1 MFINIMLLMGAFLY
15 MRNAI
20 DTKAI
25 MMIIVLSLIIHINL
39 STSARMEGFGSSE
52 EETTDYEAL
61 QNLASMVADGT
72 LKVTNLEVSGT
83 SSFTG
88 DMVADGTVKATDLE
102 VSGTSSFTGDMETGN
117 VTSSGKVSAD
127 SMGSKYYGVKP
138 VSVYNMY
145 GMKNDSE
152 GYIGGICTTDV
163 SANEIGIVG
172 DQLVAK
178 NWTSGTYIPLK

>member
-1 MFINIMLLMGAFLY
+1 MLLMGAFLY

-20 DTKAI
+20 DTKVM
-25 MMIIVLSLIIHINL
+25 MMIIVISLIIHINL
-39 STSARMEGFGSSE
+39 STGARTERFGSSE

-72 LKVTNLEVSGT
+72 LKVTNLEVT
-83 SSFTG
+83 
-88 DMVADGTVKATDLE
+88 
-102 VSGTSSFTGDMETGN
+102 GTSSFTGDMETGN
-117 VTSSGKVSAD
+117 VTSSGKVSAE